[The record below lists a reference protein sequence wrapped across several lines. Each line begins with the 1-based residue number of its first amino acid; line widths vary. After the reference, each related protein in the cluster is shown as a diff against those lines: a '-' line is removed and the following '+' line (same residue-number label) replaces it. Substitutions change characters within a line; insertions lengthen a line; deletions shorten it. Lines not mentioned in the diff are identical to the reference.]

1 MFEHALKAFGWMRA
15 FDGFT
20 GNGSGDADSD
30 DPTAILKSKLS
41 AARKAGLPIG
51 GLSPAKILEWEK
63 NGWSDLFNNRF
74 GTSAKV
80 MILTSIFILNF
91 ASLLLVSS
99 RRLLRLFRSLSTR
112 RHRTFGSK

>member
-63 NGWSDLFNNRF
+63 NGWSDLFNNR
-74 GTSAKV
+74 AKV
-80 MILTSIFILNF
+80 SRAAVRNS
-91 ASLLLVSS
+91 ASPISDQARVSVN
-99 RRLLRLFRSLSTR
+99 
-112 RHRTFGSK
+112 